1 MYARRLGDRW
11 KSTNPYR
18 SLLSAGVVL
27 AGGSDAPITPVD
39 PLAGIRAAANHPNPD
54 QRIWG
59 NDACAMFT
67 TTAAY
72 SLGLEMLIGRVAP
85 GFAADLT
92 VLSADPRSDSSAR
105 ILAAYVSGE
114 LCWKA

>member
-1 MYARRLGDRW
+1 
-11 KSTNPYR
+11 
-18 SLLSAGVVL
+18 
-27 AGGSDAPITPVD
+27 
-39 PLAGIRAAANHPNPD
+39 
-54 QRIWG
+54 
-59 NDACAMFT
+59 MFT